1 MSEPK
6 LSAEAAELLARVH
19 DLEAEITRLRREFDY
34 DVERVRET
42 LAQAEA
48 LFRQRVEA
56 EREELEL
63 DREALTTWLKMEREA
78 LEESERTLATLVAD
92 RAAGIDIVARAWAD
106 YEVAKAEAT
115 AAWLVSKPHPAPSAA
130 ATVRRLGRKLG
141 EARRRA
147 EAAEWRA
154 EMYESD
160 LDWLAECRRLAG
172 QEDLTPANGDPVD
185 AWLDEDELHH
195 LPRPL
200 RTQLALD
207 RAVRAQ
213 TTPWHLAQDYERY
226 VAYLR
231 SSAGF
236 AVTWRRSQGLERDL
250 VARLDGTIEIVHC
263 ARAVPPRAVDDR
275 RVGRLHAAVVATRL
289 ESRGRQVTGT
299 LVTTT
304 VLSTQARALAEA
316 LRLDV
321 REEMPHPEW
330 PRIKCTAGDRGAR
343 RTYTLPLDPGYDDT
357 PVDIARGD
365 FFALTVAEA
374 EERGFS
380 RPQATEARARAA

>member
-1 MSEPK
+1 MPPAGRGGRPDACE
-6 LSAEAAELLARVH
+6 
-19 DLEAEITRLRREFDY
+19 RRP
-34 DVERVRET
+34 R
-42 LAQAEA
+42 
-48 LFRQRVEA
+48 
-56 EREELEL
+56 
-63 DREALTTWLKMEREA
+63 
-78 LEESERTLATLVAD
+78 
-92 RAAGIDIVARAWAD
+92 G
-106 YEVAKAEAT
+106 
-115 AAWLVSKPHPAPSAA
+115 
-130 ATVRRLGRKLG
+130 
-141 EARRRA
+141 
-147 EAAEWRA
+147 
-154 EMYESD
+154 
-160 LDWLAECRRLAG
+160 RLA
-172 QEDLTPANGDPVD
+172 
-185 AWLDEDELHH
+185 DEDELHH

-231 SSAGF
+231 SSAGY

-316 LRLDV
+316 LQLYV
-321 REEMPHPEW
+321 REEMPHRSGRGSSA
-330 PRIKCTAGDRGAR
+330 PRASAGDAGPTPFRSTPATTTRPSTSPGASCSPCPSPRPRSAASAAR
-343 RTYTLPLDPGYDDT
+343 RRASPEQRRPENRFQCETY
-357 PVDIARGD
+357 
-365 FFALTVAEA
+365 
-374 EERGFS
+374 
-380 RPQATEARARAA
+380 QAHI